1 MLKTLYTRLSLGL
14 FLLLLAVGLL
24 YTFISLYS
32 LRGYSAS
39 VSQALHQDLAQTLV
53 SDRNLV
59 SDGGLNPGALEELFS
74 LYMAINPSIEIYL
87 LDLDGAI
94 LSYSANPTQIK
105 RNHVSLTPIHQLI
118 EDRSLYPLLGD
129 DPRSHDRQK
138 VFSVTP
144 VPSTD
149 NPQGYLYVVLR
160 GEQYDAAETMARGG
174 KVLEMSAWALLVSLA
189 VAMVGGLAIFHL
201 LTRRLRSL
209 TRLVAE
215 FENSDKRQPL
225 PSHHPSALQHSHPSE
240 ASVAHFSNT
249 RWRNKQPVVRDEID
263 YLGAS
268 FDDMARRIASQI
280 EQLKEKDAQ
289 RRQLIA
295 QVSHDL
301 RTPLASMQGY
311 IESLQLRR
319 DRLSPEEQDRFLTIA
334 LKEGR
339 RLSRLVDELFELAA
353 LEAREKQPVPEPFPL
368 AELVHDVVQ
377 KHRPAAYES
386 QLTLSLSGDPELP
399 LAYADLAMTE
409 RVLDNLISNAIAYSP
424 AGSGI
429 NVVVGQT
436 GGEPEVCVKD
446 SGPGIA
452 EQDLPHIFEPF
463 YRGDASGDSG
473 HAGLGLA
480 IARRIMML
488 QGGDIRVEN
497 LATGG
502 ACFCIRLPVKAAFSP
517 GVINT

>member
-1 MLKTLYTRLSLGL
+1 MLKTLYTRLALGL

-32 LRGYSAS
+32 LREYSAS
-39 VSQALHQDLAQTLV
+39 VNQALHQDLAQNLV

-59 SDGGLNPGALEELFS
+59 RDGELDRSALEELFA
-74 LYMAINPSIEIYL
+74 LYMTINPSIEIYL
-87 LDLDGAI
+87 LDLEGTI
-94 LSYSANPTQIK
+94 LSYSADPAKIK
-105 RNHVSLTPIHQLI
+105 RNQVSLAPIRKLL
-118 EDRSLYPLLGD
+118 DDKRLYPLLGD

-144 VPSTD
+144 VPTQD
-149 NPQGYLYVVLR
+149 NPVGYLYVVLR
-160 GEQYDAAETMARGG
+160 GEEYDAAETMARGG
-174 KVLEMSAWALLVSLA
+174 RILEMSAWALLVSLA
-189 VAMVGGLAIFHL
+189 VAMVAGLTIFRL

-209 TRLVAE
+209 TRLVEA
-215 FENSDKRQPL
+215 FENSDMSQ
-225 PSHHPSALQHSHPSE
+225 HPP
-240 ASVAHFSNT
+240 NT
-249 RWRNKQPVVRDEID
+249 WRNKRWRDKHPAVRDEID
-263 YLGAS
+263 YLGIT
-268 FDDMARRIASQI
+268 FDDMARRIATQI
-280 EQLKEKDAQ
+280 EQLTEKDAQ

-311 IESLQLRR
+311 IESLKLRR
-319 DRLSPEEQDRFLTIA
+319 DRLSPQEQDRFLAIA

-377 KHRPAAYES
+377 KHAQAAQDN
-386 QLTLSLSGDPELP
+386 QLTLTLKGDPALP
-399 LAYADLAMTE
+399 TAFADLAMTE

-424 AGSGI
+424 PGGRI
-429 NVVVGQT
+429 DVVVGQAD
-436 GGEPEVCVKD
+436 GKPEVYVQD

-452 EQDLPHIFEPF
+452 EQDLAHIFEPF
-463 YRGDASGDSG
+463 YRGKASSSAG

-480 IARRIMML
+480 IARRIMTL
-488 QGGDIRVEN
+488 QGGDIGVEN
-497 LATGG
+497 LASGG
-502 ACFCIRLPVKAAFSP
+502 ASFCIRLPVYAP
-517 GVINT
+517 G